1 MVRITKV
8 HTGVGDG
15 GETVHLNG
23 DVVSKNDCR
32 LEVVGS
38 IDELNCLIGVAR
50 MELARMQ
57 ITTLDGGPRTTV
69 IRAQSQIGKLLA
81 HLQQELFDFGAE
93 CSASPN
99 SIPDGMQILGDDAAD
114 RLLAD
119 MDSWLTE
126 LEPLSSFILPT
137 GNPVVAN
144 LHLARSVARRCERR
158 LATLRDEEG
167 EESVRP
173 LSLSYLNRLS
183 DWLFVLCRVITARLG
198 EEEELWIPLG
208 KR

>member
-1 MVRITKV
+1 
-8 HTGVGDG
+8 
-15 GETVHLNG
+15 
-23 DVVSKNDCR
+23 
-32 LEVVGS
+32 
-38 IDELNCLIGVAR
+38 
-50 MELARMQ
+50 
-57 ITTLDGGPRTTV
+57 
-69 IRAQSQIGKLLA
+69 
-81 HLQQELFDFGAE
+81 
-93 CSASPN
+93 
-99 SIPDGMQILGDDAAD
+99 
-114 RLLAD
+114 